1 MRKHCWT
8 GALCV
13 LLCCACLAGCGL
25 LDREYRVT
33 KEHSDRYWES
43 ESADIL
49 RAESYDDVVSDLLI
63 LIGRHTESATLRLYQ
78 FPDAAAAAEALE
90 QAALEVQQE
99 TALGAYAVEY
109 ITSELEPQPAYQ
121 TATIHLGYRRTEEQ
135 LQAIVSATSTAALP
149 ELLQIT
155 LESGRTELTVR
166 IGYWGE
172 GSAALA
178 RKAVLD
184 ARAEYGIG
192 DDSPWLLCCYPN
204 TEDVGILEFRLDG
217 GGGTEAPENT
227 LRFPD
232 DGAADA
238 AG

>member
-13 LLCCACLAGCGL
+13 LLCCTCLAGCGL

-78 FPDAAAAAEALE
+78 FPDEAAAAETLE

-99 TALGAYAVEY
+99 TAMGAYAVEY
-109 ITSELEPQPAYQ
+109 ITTELEPQRAYLE
-121 TATIHLGYRRTEEQ
+121 AGIHIGYRRTAEQ
-135 LQAIVSATSTAALP
+135 LQSIVSATSTAALP
-149 ELLQIT
+149 ELLQIAM
-155 LESGRTELTVR
+155 ESGREELTVR

-172 GSAALA
+172 GSRELV
-178 RKAVLD
+178 RKAAAD
-184 ARAEYGIG
+184 ARELNGVG
-192 DDSPWLLCCYPN
+192 DDAAWLVCFYPSA
-204 TEDVGILEFRLDG
+204 EAPGILEFRFDG
-217 GGGTEAPENT
+217 GDGTEPESV
-227 LRFPD
+227 LRFPE
-232 DGAADA
+232 AANA
-238 AG
+238 IPEG

>member
-1 MRKHCWT
+1 MRKHRWR

-13 LLCCACLAGCGL
+13 LLCCAILPGCGL

-78 FPDAAAAAEALE
+78 FPDDAAAAEALE

-135 LQAIVSATSTAALP
+135 LQAIVSATSTADHPGERADGAHRP
-149 ELLQIT
+149 YRLLGRRLGGAGPQGR
-155 LESGRTELTVR
+155 SGRPGGVR
-166 IGYWGE
+166 HQGRQPLAPLLLSQHGGCGHPGVPSGRRRRHRGAGE
-172 GSAALA
+172 HPPLP
-178 RKAVLD
+178 RRRND
-184 ARAEYGIG
+184 
-192 DDSPWLLCCYPN
+192 
-204 TEDVGILEFRLDG
+204 
-217 GGGTEAPENT
+217 
-227 LRFPD
+227 
-232 DGAADA
+232 
-238 AG
+238 

>member
-78 FPDAAAAAEALE
+78 FPDEAAAAETLE

-99 TALGAYAVEY
+99 TAMGAYAVEY
-109 ITSELEPQPAYQ
+109 ITTELEPQRAYLE
-121 TATIHLGYRRTEEQ
+121 AGIHIGYRRTAEQ
-135 LQAIVSATSTAALP
+135 LQSIVSATSTAALP
-149 ELLQIT
+149 ELLQIA
-155 LESGRTELTVR
+155 LESGREELTVR

-172 GSAALA
+172 GSRELV
-178 RKAVLD
+178 RKAAAD
-184 ARAEYGIG
+184 ARELNGVG
-192 DDSPWLLCCYPN
+192 DDAAWLVCFYPSA
-204 TEDVGILEFRLDG
+204 EAPGILEFRFDG
-217 GGGTEAPENT
+217 GDGTEPESV
-227 LRFPD
+227 LRFPE
-232 DGAADA
+232 AANA
-238 AG
+238 IPEG

>member
-1 MRKHCWT
+1 MRKHRWR

-13 LLCCACLAGCGL
+13 LLCCAILPGCGL

-78 FPDAAAAAEALE
+78 FPDEAAAAETLE

-99 TALGAYAVEY
+99 TAMGAYAVEY
-109 ITSELEPQPAYQ
+109 ITTELEPQRAYLE
-121 TATIHLGYRRTEEQ
+121 AGIHIGYRRTAEQ
-135 LQAIVSATSTAALP
+135 LQSIVSATSTAALP
-149 ELLQIT
+149 ELLQIA
-155 LESGRTELTVR
+155 LESGREELTVR

-172 GSAALA
+172 GSRELV
-178 RKAVLD
+178 RKAAAD
-184 ARAEYGIG
+184 ARELNGVG
-192 DDSPWLLCCYPN
+192 DDAAWLVCFYPSA
-204 TEDVGILEFRLDG
+204 EAPGILEFRFDG
-217 GGGTEAPENT
+217 GDGTEPESV
-227 LRFPD
+227 LRFPE
-232 DGAADA
+232 AANA
-238 AG
+238 IPEG

>member
-78 FPDAAAAAEALE
+78 FPDDAAAAE
-90 QAALEVQQE
+90 
-99 TALGAYAVEY
+99 
-109 ITSELEPQPAYQ
+109 
-121 TATIHLGYRRTEEQ
+121 
-135 LQAIVSATSTAALP
+135 ALP

-184 ARAEYGIG
+184 IREAYGIG
-192 DDSPWLLCCYPN
+192 DDVPWLLCCYPN
-204 TEDVGILEFRLDG
+204 AEAPGILEFRFDG
-217 GGGTEAPENT
+217 GDGTEPEST

-232 DGAADA
+232 DGTVDT

>member
-78 FPDAAAAAEALE
+78 FPDDAAAAEALE

-99 TALGAYAVEY
+99 TALGTYAVEY
-109 ITSELEPQPAYQ
+109 ITSELEPQRAYQ
-121 TATIHLGYRRTEEQ
+121 EATIHLGYRRTEEQ
-135 LQAIVSATSTAALP
+135 LQSIVSATSTAALP
-149 ELLQIT
+149 ELLQLA
-155 LESGRTELTVR
+155 LESRKTELTVR

-172 GSAALA
+172 GSAALV

-184 ARAEYGIG
+184 IREAYGIG
-192 DDSPWLLCCYPN
+192 DDIPWLLCCYPN
-204 TEDVGILEFRLDG
+204 AEAPGILEFRFDG
-217 GGGTEAPENT
+217 G
-227 LRFPD
+227 LL
-232 DGAADA
+232 
-238 AG
+238 

>member
-13 LLCCACLAGCGL
+13 LLCCTCLAGCGL

-33 KEHSDRYWES
+33 KEHNDRYWES

-78 FPDAAAAAEALE
+78 FPDEAAAAETLE

-99 TALGAYAVEY
+99 TAMGAYAVEY
-109 ITSELEPQPAYQ
+109 ITTELEPQRAYLE
-121 TATIHLGYRRTEEQ
+121 AGIHIGYRRTAEQ
-135 LQAIVSATSTAALP
+135 LQSIVSATSTAALP
-149 ELLQIT
+149 ELLQIAM
-155 LESGRTELTVR
+155 ESGREELTVR

-172 GSAALA
+172 GSRELV
-178 RKAVLD
+178 RKAAAD
-184 ARAEYGIG
+184 ARELNGVG
-192 DDSPWLLCCYPN
+192 DDAAWLVCFYPSA
-204 TEDVGILEFRLDG
+204 EAPGILEFRFDG
-217 GGGTEAPENT
+217 GDGTEPESV
-227 LRFPD
+227 LRFPE
-232 DGAADA
+232 AANA
-238 AG
+238 IPEG

>member
-8 GALCV
+8 RALCV

-78 FPDAAAAAEALE
+78 FPDEAAAAETLE

-99 TALGAYAVEY
+99 TAMGAYAVEY
-109 ITSELEPQPAYQ
+109 ITTELEPQRAYLE
-121 TATIHLGYRRTEEQ
+121 AGIHIGYRRTAEQ
-135 LQAIVSATSTAALP
+135 LQSIVSATSTAALP
-149 ELLQIT
+149 ELLQIA
-155 LESGRTELTVR
+155 LESGREELTVR

-172 GSAALA
+172 GSRELV
-178 RKAVLD
+178 RKAAAD
-184 ARAEYGIG
+184 ARELNGVG
-192 DDSPWLLCCYPN
+192 DDAAWLVCFYPSA
-204 TEDVGILEFRLDG
+204 EAPGILEFRFDG
-217 GGGTEAPENT
+217 GDGTEPESV
-227 LRFPD
+227 LRFPE
-232 DGAADA
+232 AANA
-238 AG
+238 IPEG

>member
-1 MRKHCWT
+1 MRKHRWR

-13 LLCCACLAGCGL
+13 LLCCAILPGCGL

-78 FPDAAAAAEALE
+78 FPDEAAAAETLE

-99 TALGAYAVEY
+99 TAMGAYAVEY
-109 ITSELEPQPAYQ
+109 ITTELEPQRAYLE
-121 TATIHLGYRRTEEQ
+121 AGIHIGYRRTAEQ
-135 LQAIVSATSTAALP
+135 LQSIVSATSTAALP
-149 ELLQIT
+149 ELLQIA
-155 LESGRTELTVR
+155 LESGRGELTVR

-172 GSAALA
+172 GSRELV
-178 RKAVLD
+178 RKAAAD
-184 ARAEYGIG
+184 ARELNGVG
-192 DDSPWLLCCYPN
+192 DDAAWLVCFYPSA
-204 TEDVGILEFRLDG
+204 EAPGILEFRFDG
-217 GGGTEAPENT
+217 GDGTEPESV
-227 LRFPD
+227 LRFPE
-232 DGAADA
+232 AANA
-238 AG
+238 IPEG

>member
-1 MRKHCWT
+1 MRKHCWR

-13 LLCCACLAGCGL
+13 LLCCTLPGCGL

-78 FPDAAAAAEALE
+78 FPDDAAAAEALE

-184 ARAEYGIG
+184 ARAEYGIR

-217 GGGTEAPENT
+217 GDGTEPEST

-232 DGAADA
+232 DGTVDT

>member
-1 MRKHCWT
+1 MRKHRWR

-13 LLCCACLAGCGL
+13 LLCCAILPGCGL

-78 FPDAAAAAEALE
+78 FPDDAAAAEALE
-90 QAALEVQQE
+90 QAALEVQQ
-99 TALGAYAVEY
+99 EY

-184 ARAEYGIG
+184 ARAEYGIR

-217 GGGTEAPENT
+217 GDGTEAPENT

-232 DGAADA
+232 AGTGDA
-238 AG
+238 G

>member
-8 GALCV
+8 GGLCV

-78 FPDAAAAAEALE
+78 FPDDAAAAEALE

-99 TALGAYAVEY
+99 TALGTYAVEY
-109 ITSELEPQPAYQ
+109 ITSELEPQRAYQ
-121 TATIHLGYRRTEEQ
+121 EATIHLGYRRTEEQ
-135 LQAIVSATSTAALP
+135 LQSIVSATSTAALP
-149 ELLQIT
+149 ELLQLA
-155 LESGRTELTVR
+155 LESRKTELTVR

-172 GSAALA
+172 GSAALV

-184 ARAEYGIG
+184 IREAYGIG
-192 DDSPWLLCCYPN
+192 DDIPWLLCCYPN
-204 TEDVGILEFRLDG
+204 AEAPGILEFRFDG
-217 GGGTEAPENT
+217 GDGTEVPENT

-232 DGAADA
+232 DGTADA

>member
-1 MRKHCWT
+1 MRKHRWR

-13 LLCCACLAGCGL
+13 LLCCAILPGCGL

-78 FPDAAAAAEALE
+78 FPDDAAAAEALE

-135 LQAIVSATSTAALP
+135 LQAIVSASTAALP

-184 ARAEYGIG
+184 ARAEYGIR

-217 GGGTEAPENT
+217 GDGTEPEST

-232 DGAADA
+232 DGTVDT